1 MIMNKLH
8 SNARQLGRALLIIG
22 CRYGLWIG
30 LFLSLIFCLTSRY
43 QLALNVTHSLPQ
55 TLFLIEKKNHNVTR
69 GDYMAFR
76 WVKGGPIPND
86 IVVIKEVV
94 GVAGDRVEHRQKK
107 DGLWVEINGKA
118 ISLIKPFA
126 RNGAVLIP
134 GTTGTIPEKHYFVHA
149 PHPDS
154 LDSRY
159 ALTGFVSH
167 AQIVG
172 RAIPLF

>member
-1 MIMNKLH
+1 MNQLH
-8 SNARQLGRALLIIG
+8 SNACQLGHALLIIG
-22 CRYGLWIG
+22 RRYGQWIA
-30 LFLSLIFCLTSRY
+30 LFLGLILCLTSRY
-43 QLALNVTHSLPQ
+43 QLAFNVTHSLPQ
-55 TLFLIEKKNHNVTR
+55 TLFLIEKKNHSVTR

-76 WVKGGPIPND
+76 WIKGGPIPND

-94 GVAGDRVEHRQKK
+94 GVAGDSVHHRQKK
-107 DGLWVEINGKA
+107 DGLWVEINGKT

-126 RNGAVLIP
+126 RNGAALVP
-134 GTTGTIPEKHYFVHA
+134 GNTGVIPEQHYFVHA
-149 PHPDS
+149 PHSDS

-159 ALTGFVSH
+159 ALTGFVNH

>member
-1 MIMNKLH
+1 MIMNQLH
-8 SNARQLGRALLIIG
+8 SNARQLGCTMLFIVR
-22 CRYGLWIG
+22 RYGLWIG
-30 LFLSLIFCLTSRY
+30 LFLSLIFCLTGRY

-76 WVKGGPIPND
+76 WVNGDPIPNG

-94 GVAGDRVEHRQKK
+94 GAAGDSVHHRQKK
-107 DGLWVEINGKA
+107 DGSWVEINGKA

-126 RNGAVLIP
+126 QNGAALVP
-134 GTTGTIPEKHYFVHA
+134 GTTGVIPEKHYFVHA

-159 ALTGFVSH
+159 ALTGFVNH

>member
-1 MIMNKLH
+1 MNRFR
-8 SNARQLGRALLIIG
+8 SNARQLGFVLLIIG
-22 CRYGLWIG
+22 RRYGLWNG
-30 LFLSLIFCLTSRY
+30 LFLGLIICLTGRY

-55 TLFLIEKKNHNVTR
+55 TLFLIEKKNHTVTR

-76 WVKGGPIPND
+76 WINGGPIPNG

-126 RNGAVLIP
+126 QSGAVLIP
-134 GTTGTIPEKHYFVHA
+134 GATGVIPEKHYFIHA

-159 ALTGFVSH
+159 ALTGFVNH

>member
-1 MIMNKLH
+1 MIMNQLH
-8 SNARQLGRALLIIG
+8 SNACQLGQALLIIG
-22 CRYGLWIG
+22 RRYSLWIG
-30 LFLSLIFCLTSRY
+30 LFLGLIICLTSRY

-55 TLFLIEKKNHNVTR
+55 TLFLIEKKNHTVTR

-76 WVKGGPIPND
+76 WVKAGPIPNG

-94 GVAGDRVEHRQKK
+94 GVAGDSVHHRQKK
-107 DGLWVEINGKA
+107 DGLWVEINGKT

-126 RNGAVLIP
+126 RNGAVLVP
-134 GTTGTIPEKHYFVHA
+134 GATGVIPEKHYFVHA

-167 AQIVG
+167 AQMVG

>member
-1 MIMNKLH
+1 MNRFR
-8 SNARQLGRALLIIG
+8 SNARQLGFALLIIG
-22 CRYGLWIG
+22 RRYGLWIG
-30 LFLSLIFCLTSRY
+30 LLLGLIICLANRY

-55 TLFLIEKKNHNVTR
+55 TLFLIEKKNLTVTR

-76 WVKGGPIPND
+76 WVKGGPIPNG
-86 IVVIKEVV
+86 IVVIKKVV
-94 GVAGDRVEHRQKK
+94 GVAGDSVHHRQMK

-126 RNGAVLIP
+126 QNGAVLIP
-134 GTTGTIPEKHYFVHA
+134 GTTGLIPEKHYFVHA

-159 ALTGFVSH
+159 ALTGFVSDT
-167 AQIVG
+167 QMVG

>member
-1 MIMNKLH
+1 MIMNRFLT
-8 SNARQLGRALLIIG
+8 NACQLGFALLLIG
-22 CRYGLWIG
+22 RRYGLWIA
-30 LFLSLIFCLTSRY
+30 LFLGLIICLTSRY

-55 TLFLIEKKNHNVTR
+55 TLFLIEKKNHTVTR

-76 WVKGGPIPND
+76 WIKGGPIPNG

-94 GVAGDRVEHRQKK
+94 GVVGDRVEHRQKK
-107 DGLWVEINGKA
+107 DGLWAEINGKA
-118 ISLIKPFA
+118 ISLIKPSA
-126 RNGAVLIP
+126 QNGEELVP
-134 GTTGTIPEKHYFVHA
+134 GTTGVIPEKHYFVHA

-159 ALTGFVSH
+159 ALTGFISDT
-167 AQIVG
+167 QIVG

>member
-55 TLFLIEKKNHNVTR
+55 TLFLIEKKSHSVTR
-69 GDYMAFR
+69 GDYIAFR
-76 WVKGGPIPND
+76 WVKGGPIPNG

-94 GVAGDRVEHRQKK
+94 GVAGDSVHHRQMK

-126 RNGAVLIP
+126 QNGEELVP
-134 GTTGTIPEKHYFVHA
+134 GTTGVIPEKHYFVHA

-159 ALTGFVSH
+159 ALTGFVNH

>member
-1 MIMNKLH
+1 MNRFYT
-8 SNARQLGRALLIIG
+8 NARQLRCTMLFIAR
-22 CRYGLWIG
+22 RYGLWIG

-55 TLFLIEKKNHNVTR
+55 TLFLIEKKNHSVTR

-76 WVKGGPIPND
+76 WIKGGPIPNG

-94 GVAGDRVEHRQKK
+94 GVAGDSVHHRQKK

-126 RNGAVLIP
+126 RNGAVLVP
-134 GTTGTIPEKHYFVHA
+134 GNTGEIPEKHYFVHA

-159 ALTGFVSH
+159 ALTGFVNH

>member
-1 MIMNKLH
+1 MIMNQLH
-8 SNARQLGRALLIIG
+8 SNARQLGRALLMIAR
-22 CRYGLWIG
+22 RYGLWIA
-30 LFLSLIFCLTSRY
+30 LFLGVIICLTSRY

-55 TLFLIEKKNHNVTR
+55 TLFLIEKKNHTVAR

-76 WVKGGPIPND
+76 WVNGGPIPND

-94 GVAGDRVEHRQKK
+94 GLVGDNVQHRQKR

-126 RNGAVLIP
+126 RNGAVLVP
-134 GTTGTIPEKHYFVHA
+134 GITGAIPEKHYFVHA

-159 ALTGFVSH
+159 ALTGFVSDT
-167 AQIVG
+167 QMVG

>member
-1 MIMNKLH
+1 MIMNQLH
-8 SNARQLGRALLIIG
+8 SNARQLGRVLLIIAR
-22 CRYGLWIG
+22 RYGLWIA
-30 LFLSLIFCLTSRY
+30 LLLVLIICLTSRY

-76 WVKGGPIPND
+76 WIKGGPIPND
-86 IVVIKEVV
+86 IIVIKEVV
-94 GVAGDRVEHRQKK
+94 GVAGDSVHHRQKK
-107 DGLWVEINGKA
+107 DGLWVEINSKA

-126 RNGAVLIP
+126 QNGAVLIP

-149 PHPDS
+149 AHPDS

-159 ALTGFVSH
+159 ALTGFVNH

>member
-1 MIMNKLH
+1 MDRFR
-8 SNARQLGRALLIIG
+8 SNARQLGSVLLIIG
-22 CRYGLWIG
+22 RRYGLWIG
-30 LFLSLIFCLTSRY
+30 LFLGLIICLTSRY

-76 WVKGGPIPND
+76 WVNGGPIPNG

-94 GVAGDRVEHRQKK
+94 GVAGDCVHHRQKK

-126 RNGAVLIP
+126 RNDSVLIP
-134 GTTGTIPEKHYFVHA
+134 GSTGVIPEKHYFVHA

-159 ALTGFVSH
+159 ALTSFVNH
-167 AQIVG
+167 AQMVG

>member
-1 MIMNKLH
+1 MDRFR
-8 SNARQLGRALLIIG
+8 SNARQLGHALLIIG
-22 CRYGLWIG
+22 RRYGLWIG
-30 LFLSLIFCLTSRY
+30 LFLGLIICLTSHY

-55 TLFLIEKKNHNVTR
+55 TLFLIEKKNHTVTR

-76 WVKGGPIPND
+76 WVNGGPIPNG

-94 GVAGDRVEHRQKK
+94 GVAGDSVHHRQKK

-126 RNGAVLIP
+126 QSGAVLVP
-134 GTTGTIPEKHYFVHA
+134 GITGVIPEKHYFVHA

-159 ALTGFVSH
+159 TLTGFVSDT
-167 AQIVG
+167 QIVG

>member
-1 MIMNKLH
+1 MDRFR
-8 SNARQLGRALLIIG
+8 SNARQLGFALLIIG
-22 CRYGLWIG
+22 RRYGLWIV

-55 TLFLIEKKNHNVTR
+55 TLFLIEKNNHTVTR

-94 GVAGDRVEHRQKK
+94 GVAGDRVEHRQMK

-126 RNGAVLIP
+126 RNGAVLVP
-134 GTTGTIPEKHYFVHA
+134 GITGAIPEKHYFVHA

-159 ALTGFVSH
+159 ALTGFVNH

>member
-1 MIMNKLH
+1 MNRFHK
-8 SNARQLGRALLIIG
+8 NARQLGLALLMIIR
-22 CRYGLWIG
+22 RYGLWIG
-30 LFLSLIFCLTSRY
+30 LLLGLIICLTNRY

-55 TLFLIEKKNHNVTR
+55 TLFLIEKKNHTVMR

-76 WVKGGPIPND
+76 WIKGGPIPND

-94 GVAGDRVEHRQKK
+94 GVAGDSVHHRQKK
-107 DGLWVEINGKA
+107 DGLWVEINGQA
-118 ISLIKPFA
+118 ISRIKPFA
-126 RNGAVLIP
+126 RNGVALVP
-134 GTTGTIPEKHYFVHA
+134 GTTGEIPEKHYFVHA

-159 ALTGFVSH
+159 ALTGFVNH
-167 AQIVG
+167 AQLVG

>member
-1 MIMNKLH
+1 MIINQLH
-8 SNARQLGRALLIIG
+8 SNARQLGRALLMIAR
-22 CRYGLWIG
+22 RYGLWIA
-30 LFLSLIFCLTSRY
+30 LFLGVIICLTSRY

-55 TLFLIEKKNHNVTR
+55 TLFLIEKKNHTVTR

-76 WVKGGPIPND
+76 WIKGGPIPNG

-94 GVAGDRVEHRQKK
+94 GVAGDKVDHRQKR

-118 ISLIKPFA
+118 ISLIKPSA
-126 RNGAVLIP
+126 QNGEELVP
-134 GTTGTIPEKHYFVHA
+134 GTTGVIPEKHYFVHA

-159 ALTGFVSH
+159 ALTGFVNH